1 MTAPATPLLRARGLS
16 KRFGGLAAVS
26 DVSFDVVPG
35 EIFAIIGPNGA
46 GKTTT
51 LNLVSGLLTPTSG
64 TLELRGIDI
73 TALTTHARCH
83 LGLGRAF
90 QVVQPFPE
98 MTVEENV
105 LVGAQFG
112 SRRVSAAE
120 ARRRAEAAL
129 ERTGLT
135 AMRDHPVEDLNLLQE
150 KRLEIAR
157 ALATRPSVLLLDE
170 VMAGLRPAEA
180 RLAVDL
186 VKSVRD
192 EGVTIVFIE
201 HVMPVV
207 RDLADRVL
215 VMDHGA
221 ELASGSYAEV
231 TADPRVIEAYL
242 GVDDEEDEP
251 DVGGPGTSGASGTKA
266 SATEAGSGTPPE
278 EAS

>member
-1 MTAPATPLLRARGLS
+1 MTASAALLRARRLT
-16 KRFGGLAAVS
+16 KRFGGLAAVD
-26 DVSFDVVPG
+26 DVSFDVEAG

-64 TLELRGIDI
+64 SLELDGTDI
-73 TALTTHARCH
+73 TRLPTFARCR

-112 SRRVSAAE
+112 SGPVASAE
-120 ARRRAEAAL
+120 ARRRADAAL
-129 ERTGLT
+129 ERTGLE

-157 ALATRPSVLLLDE
+157 ALATQPSVLLLDE

-180 RLAVDL
+180 RLAVEL
-186 VKSVRD
+186 VKSVRA
-192 EGVTIVFIE
+192 EGITVVFIE

-221 ELASGSYAEV
+221 ELARGSYAEV

-242 GVDDEEDEP
+242 GTEDE
-251 DVGGPGTSGASGTKA
+251 DEQEGGR
-266 SATEAGSGTPPE
+266 
-278 EAS
+278 

>member
-1 MTAPATPLLRARGLS
+1 MTASAALLRARRRT
-16 KRFGGLAAVS
+16 KRFGGLAAVD
-26 DVSFDVVPG
+26 DVSFDVEAG

-64 TLELRGIDI
+64 SLELGGTDI
-73 TALTTHARCH
+73 TRLPTYARCR

-112 SRRVSAAE
+112 SGPVASAE
-120 ARRRAEAAL
+120 ARRRADAAL
-129 ERTGLT
+129 ERTGLE

-157 ALATRPSVLLLDE
+157 ALATQPSVLLLDE

-180 RLAVDL
+180 RIAVEL
-186 VKSVRD
+186 VKSVRA
-192 EGVTIVFIE
+192 EGITVVFIE

-221 ELASGSYAEV
+221 ELARGSYAEV

-242 GVDDEEDEP
+242 GTEDEAEQE
-251 DVGGPGTSGASGTKA
+251 GGR
-266 SATEAGSGTPPE
+266 
-278 EAS
+278 

>member
-1 MTAPATPLLRARGLS
+1 MSAVAIGEPILTVTGLI
-16 KRFGGLAAVS
+16 KDFGGLRAVH
-26 DVSFDVVPG
+26 DVSFQVMKG

-51 LNLVSGLLTPTSG
+51 LNLVSGLLAPTAG
-64 TLELRGIDI
+64 TI
-73 TALTTHARCH
+73 TLAGQDLTKLPSHKRCH

-98 MTVEENV
+98 MTVAENV

-112 SRRVSAAE
+112 SLNVSAAE
-120 ARRRAEAAL
+120 AQIRANHAL
-129 ERTGLT
+129 ERSGL
-135 AMRDHPVEDLNLLQE
+135 AALHDQPVEDLNLLQE

-157 ALATRPSVLLLDE
+157 ALATDPQVLLLDE

-180 RLAVDL
+180 REAVQL
-186 VKSVRD
+186 VRDVRD
-192 EGVTIVFIE
+192 EGITVVFIE

-221 ELASGSYAEV
+221 ELALGTYAEV
-231 TADPRVIEAYL
+231 TADPHVIEAYL
-242 GVDDEEDEP
+242 GSDEDEAE
-251 DVGGPGTSGASGTKA
+251 DG
-266 SATEAGSGTPPE
+266 
-278 EAS
+278 

>member
-1 MTAPATPLLRARGLS
+1 MTTPILRVSGLT
-16 KRFGGLAAVS
+16 KRFGGLTAVS
-26 DVSFDVVPG
+26 DVSFDVHEG

-51 LNLVSGLLTPTSG
+51 LNLVSGLLTPTGGSV
-64 TLELRGIDI
+64 TLDGADVTRLPTYE
-73 TALTTHARCH
+73 RCH
-83 LGLGRAF
+83 RGLGRAF

-98 MTVEENV
+98 MTVAENV

-112 SRRVSAAE
+112 SRGVSGAE

-129 ERTGLT
+129 ERSGL
-135 AMRDHPVEDLNLLQE
+135 APLADAPVEDLNLLQE

-157 ALATRPSVLLLDE
+157 ALATRPRVLLLDE

-180 RLAVDL
+180 RAAVEL
-186 VKSVRD
+186 VRSVRD

-221 ELASGSYAEV
+221 ELAHGSYAEV
-231 TADPRVIEAYL
+231 TADPRVVEAYL
-242 GVDDEEDEP
+242 GAE
-251 DVGGPGTSGASGTKA
+251 
-266 SATEAGSGTPPE
+266 E
-278 EAS
+278 EA